1 MQVFFSL
8 FIYPLHPSV
17 LGARCRAGLLEM
29 GSFWSAGVIPTLP
42 LLLRLLLL
50 LLRLLLLLLLLVPR
64 GCVATSCKDNAEF
77 GSVLR
82 LES

>member
-17 LGARCRAGLLEM
+17 LGARCRAGLFEM

-50 LLRLLLLLLLLVPR
+50 PPLLLLLLLVPR
-64 GCVATSCKDNAEF
+64 GCVATSSKDNNAEF